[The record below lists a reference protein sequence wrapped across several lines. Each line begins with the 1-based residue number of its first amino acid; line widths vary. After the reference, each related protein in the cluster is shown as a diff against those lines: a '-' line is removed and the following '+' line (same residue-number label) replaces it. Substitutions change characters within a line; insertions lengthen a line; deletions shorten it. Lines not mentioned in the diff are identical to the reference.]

1 MVSKNTWWNASV
13 NKVNS
18 IISYSQWKYIGPGV
32 SKLDFLL
39 VCNTS
44 YMTTDKSL
52 NHVDLKL
59 HICKI
64 KKLDQMTSKNTFHLQ
79 NSMTS
84 FPPHKFLSTQRI
96 HGTFQKSVQ
105 WFKGTIYTFPRNS
118 NLKLYLLDNPCHL
131 TRKKMLNIIQVTLP
145 KLKTRNK
152 KTIPIWL
159 DFPEAQPK

>member
-1 MVSKNTWWNASV
+1 
-13 NKVNS
+13 
-18 IISYSQWKYIGPGV
+18 
-32 SKLDFLL
+32 
-39 VCNTS
+39 
-44 YMTTDKSL
+44 MTTDKSL

-59 HICKI
+59 RICKI
-64 KKLDQMTSKNTFHLQ
+64 KKLDQMTSKNTFHFQ

-84 FPPHKFLSTQRI
+84 FPPHTFLSTQRI

-131 TRKKMLNIIQVTLP
+131 VRKKMLNIIQVTLP

-152 KTIPIWL
+152 KNYPCLTRFSRGSSKIVFWENFIKLWNAKSQYFTWL
-159 DFPEAQPK
+159 SFHEHLMQGSYSN